1 MADNNNIAVPDQD
14 QQLQVE
20 DDQPPQNQIQEQQQV
35 EVPVAEEENEDE
47 VEIIKCVHVGSSLFK
62 PMILPEN
69 FMMMS
74 SPLEG
79 RSSPWAWLQEARLF
93 DQICYLLSY

>member
-47 VEIIKCVHVGSSLFK
+47 VEIIKFVHVGSSLFK
-62 PMILPEN
+62 PMILPKN
-69 FMMMS
+69 FSDDEQPPGGPKS
-74 SPLEG
+74 SMGMAP
-79 RSSPWAWLQEARLF
+79 RS
-93 DQICYLLSY
+93 